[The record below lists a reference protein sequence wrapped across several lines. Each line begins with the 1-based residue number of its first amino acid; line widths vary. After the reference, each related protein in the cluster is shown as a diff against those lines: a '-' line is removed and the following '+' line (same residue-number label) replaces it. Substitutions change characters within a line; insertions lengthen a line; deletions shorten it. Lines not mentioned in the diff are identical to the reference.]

1 MELKKFG
8 DIMEED
14 AKSRASAMELY
25 SEQID
30 SEMESREQEQDKQIR
45 QLKILR
51 EQINKSTDLETAKQM
66 LEEAGIASKKE
77 LEKAEYDNKDALLK
91 LTDTYI
97 SATKQQNEES
107 NKIHKDLLTMSSS
120 QRTTYA
126 DKTVE
131 YFDYIVKGIGQK
143 KMYQQSDSERQT
155 SEEIIRAIASY
166 GNSNYDSLDD
176 KTKKIVDKIRQTGSG
191 DGIGLNWE
199 QIDDIINTMDNNK
212 IESRTLIKR
221 ALGDDSILQ
230 DFTTNDIAMDRLGN
244 LSQYIAIDLTTAETA
259 LNTALNSEV
268 SKEKARDLLNQFK
281 QATGVTDIKKL
292 PADTQDLINKII
304 SNYDLGSYATG
315 SDYIHGTN
323 LAYLHD
329 GEAVLTSSAAALLRS
344 STEQS
349 ISSAHGVSDALSAR
363 STISKEQ
370 IASIVTAIQDQT
382 TTLVTKMDDIYNKIL
397 ASKYRPSYSSNM
409 VGLKSN

>member
-1 MELKKFG
+1 
-8 DIMEED
+8 MEED

-30 SEMESREQEQDKQIR
+30 SEMESREQEQDKQMR

-66 LEEAGIASKKE
+66 LEEAGIASKEE

-97 SATKQQNEES
+97 SATKQQNEDS

-212 IESRTLIKR
+212 VESRTLIKR

-281 QATGVTDIKKL
+281 QATGVTEIKKL
-292 PADTQDLINKII
+292 PSDTQDLINKII

>member
-1 MELKKFG
+1 
-8 DIMEED
+8 MEED

-30 SEMESREQEQDKQIR
+30 SEMESREQEQDKQMR

-51 EQINKSTDLETAKQM
+51 EQINKSTDLETAKLM
-66 LEEAGIASKKE
+66 LEEAGIASKEE

-97 SATKQQNEES
+97 SATKQQNEDS

-212 IESRTLIKR
+212 VESRTLIKR

-397 ASKYRPSYSSNM
+397 ASKYRPSYSSNV